1 MTARTFD
8 DVQIGDELEP
18 YSVKA
23 GYMELNR
30 FAAANNEFVMIHM
43 DPDFSKN
50 VAKLPDVIVMG
61 NLKLAYIANMLD
73 AWRGGAGW
81 VSRLEVSFRG
91 MDPVNETL
99 TAKGVVKAKREED
112 GEKLVDLDVW
122 VENGEGKKT
131 TPGSATVSL
140 P

>member
-8 DVQIGDELEP
+8 DVQEGDELEP
-18 YSVKA
+18 YSVNA

-43 DPDFSKN
+43 DPDYSKN
-50 VAKLPDVIVMG
+50 VAKLPDAIVMG
-61 NLKLAYIANMLD
+61 NLKLAYIANMID

-99 TAKGVVKAKREED
+99 TAKGVVKAKREEA

-122 VENGEGKKT
+122 VENAAGKKT
-131 TPGSATVSL
+131 TPGAATVSL

>member
-8 DVQIGDELEP
+8 DVQEGDELEP

-43 DPDFSKN
+43 DPDYSKN
-50 VAKLPDVIVMG
+50 VAKLPDAIVMG
-61 NLKLAYIANMLD
+61 NLKLAYIANMID
-73 AWRGGAGW
+73 TWRGGAGW

-99 TAKGVVKAKREED
+99 TAKGVVKAKREEG

-122 VENGEGKKT
+122 VENGAGKKT

>member
-1 MTARTFD
+1 MTNSRFD
-8 DVQIGDELEP
+8 EIEEGDELEP

-30 FAAANNEFVMIHM
+30 FAAANNEFVLIHM
-43 DPDFSKN
+43 DPDYSKDT
-50 VAKLPDVIVMG
+50 AKLPDVIVMG
-61 NLKLAYIANMLD
+61 NLKLAYITDMID
-73 AWRGGAGW
+73 AWKGDDGW

-91 MDPVNETL
+91 MDAVNETL
-99 TAKGVVKAKREED
+99 TARGVVKEKREE
-112 GEKLVDLDVW
+112 GGQRFVDLDVW
-122 VENGEGKKT
+122 VENSEGKKT

>member
-1 MTARTFD
+1 MTARTFN
-8 DVQIGDELEP
+8 DVQVGDELEP

-61 NLKLAYIANMLD
+61 NLKLAYIANMID

-81 VSRLEVSFRG
+81 VSRLEGLPS
-91 MDPVNETL
+91 
-99 TAKGVVKAKREED
+99 AA
-112 GEKLVDLDVW
+112 W
-122 VENGEGKKT
+122 
-131 TPGSATVSL
+131 TPSTRH
-140 P
+140 

>member
-8 DVQIGDELEP
+8 DVQEGDELEP

-43 DPDFSKN
+43 DPDYSKN
-50 VAKLPDVIVMG
+50 VAKLPDAIVMG
-61 NLKLAYIANMLD
+61 NLKLAYIANMID
-73 AWRGGAGW
+73 TWRGGAGW

-91 MDPVNETL
+91 MDRVNETL
-99 TAKGVVKAKREED
+99 TAKGVVKAKREEG

-122 VENGEGKKT
+122 VENGAGKKT

>member
-8 DVQIGDELEP
+8 DVQEGDELEP

-30 FAAANNEFVMIHM
+30 FAAGNNEFVMIHM
-43 DPDFSKN
+43 DPDYSKN
-50 VAKLPDVIVMG
+50 VAKLPDAIVMG
-61 NLKLAYIANMLD
+61 NLKLAYIANMID
-73 AWRGGAGW
+73 TWRGGAGW

-99 TAKGVVKAKREED
+99 TAKGVVKAKREEG

-122 VENGEGKKT
+122 VENGAGKKT

>member
-1 MTARTFD
+1 MASLTFD
-8 DVQIGDELEP
+8 DVKEGDELEP

-30 FAAANNEFVMIHM
+30 FAAANNEFVLIHM
-43 DPDFSKN
+43 DSEYSKN
-50 VAKLPDVIVMG
+50 TAKLPDVIVMG
-61 NLKLAYIANMLD
+61 NLKLAYIANMID
-73 AWRGGAGW
+73 AWKGDDGW

-91 MDPVNETL
+91 MDPVHETL
-99 TAKGVVKAKREED
+99 TAKGVVKAKREEG

-122 VENGEGKKT
+122 VENGAGKKT
-131 TPGSATVSL
+131 TPGAATVSL